1 MRELTGHYVEVDG
14 IKTYY
19 ESCGE
24 TGPAV
29 LMLHTAGR
37 DCRQWHGVMEQMG
50 ARYRT
55 IALDLPGHGKSWP
68 LPQIHCLQDIG
79 EIVKWILRFAT
90 AIGVDRFVTMGC
102 SLGGNVA
109 LLLSARS
116 PRVVAALALEGVDW
130 SPVLSEASL
139 DLMTHPQVSLMHSNM
154 DYSMSLVGSGA
165 TPEGRA
171 FSEWGVLSLI
181 PLAQQGC
188 LRAYS
193 RCDFRDET
201 ANIQSP
207 VLLLRGT
214 EDWAVSA
221 DQVHATAG
229 RLTKAARLVVADLPG
244 IGHFPHLEA
253 PELVARHALDFLD
266 DLNLETA

>member
-1 MRELTGHYVEVDG
+1 MRDITGHYVEVDG

-19 ESCGE
+19 EACGSD
-24 TGPAV
+24 GPAV

-50 ARYRT
+50 ERYRT
-55 IALDLPGHGKSWP
+55 IAFDLPGHGKSWP
-68 LPQIHCLQDIG
+68 LPDIYCLQDIG
-79 EIVKWILRFAT
+79 GIVEWILRFAT
-90 AIGVDRFVTMGC
+90 AIGVERFVMMGC

-116 PRVVAALALEGVDW
+116 PRADAVIALEGVDW
-130 SPVLSEASL
+130 SPVLSETTL
-139 DLMTHPQVSLMHSNM
+139 DLLTHPQVNLMHSNM

-201 ANIQSP
+201 NRIKAP

-214 EDWAVSA
+214 EDWAVSE
-221 DQVHATAG
+221 DQVQATAG
-229 RLTKAARLVVADLPG
+229 RLTQSSRLVVDSLPG
-244 IGHFPHLEA
+244 VGHFPHLES
-253 PELVARHALDFLD
+253 PDLVSGRVLTFLD
-266 DLNLETA
+266 ALNFSHD

>member
-1 MRELTGHYVEVDG
+1 MREISGHYVEVDG

-19 ESCGE
+19 ESCGD
-24 TGPAV
+24 TGPVV

-37 DCRQWHGVMEQMG
+37 DCRQWHGVMEELG

-55 IALDLPGHGKSWP
+55 IAFDLPGHGKSWP
-68 LPQIHCLQDIG
+68 LPDIYCLQDIG
-79 EIVKWILRFAT
+79 EIAGWIDRFAT
-90 AIGVDRFVTMGC
+90 AIGAASFVMMGC
-102 SLGGNVA
+102 SLGGNIA
-109 LLLSARS
+109 LLLAARN

-130 SPVLSEASL
+130 SPVLSETSL
-139 DLMTHPQVSLMHSNM
+139 DLLTHPQVNLMHSNM
-154 DYSMSLVGSGA
+154 DYSMSLVGSEA

-201 ANIQSP
+201 GNIRVP
-207 VLLLRGT
+207 VMLLRGT
-214 EDWAVSA
+214 EDWAVSK
-221 DQVHATAG
+221 DQVEATAG
-229 RLTKAARLVVADLPG
+229 RLTNAARVTVEEIEG

-253 PELVARHALDFLD
+253 PATIAERTLAFLD
-266 DLNLETA
+266 DLDLRGA